1 MIKQKGFTL
10 IELMVVTSIIGILA
24 SIAIP
29 QYTNSVN
36 RTRVVEAF
44 AMAEYAQTP
53 IEQFY
58 KDQLAFPEN
67 NKEAGLPPANK
78 LISNYISSVEV
89 ENGAVHV
96 TLGFKSPQP
105 LQGKI
110 LTMRPAVVDGSPN
123 SPMSWLCG
131 YDTPIP
137 GMIAVGNNKT
147 DLDPAFLPS
156 SCR

>member
-1 MIKQKGFTL
+1 ML
-10 IELMVVTSIIGILA
+10 VSSIIGILA
-24 SIAIP
+24 SIALP
-29 QYTNSVN
+29 QHTEYVN

-44 AMAEYAQTP
+44 SMAEYAQTP

-67 NKEAGLPPANK
+67 NKEAGLPPANE

-96 TLGFKSPQP
+96 TLGLKSPQP

-137 GMIAVGNNKT
+137 GMTAVGDNKT